1 MQAKIQKYGGFVLAG
16 ALVLALAA
24 GIVGGGGEAISA
36 NLLGSSNGV
45 AMGGGIPTI
54 LKEEP
59 QRPGTG
65 IVMGGG
71 APTILKDEPQRPSN
85 GFKVEIEGVV
95 TEPNADRK

>member
-16 ALVLALAA
+16 ALVLALSA
-24 GIVGGGGEAISA
+24 GIAVGGGEAISA
-36 NLLGSSNGV
+36 NLLGSNNGV

-54 LKEEP
+54 LKEEQ

-71 APTILKDEPQRPSN
+71 APSILKDEPQRPAD
-85 GFKVEIEGVV
+85 GFKVEIEGIV
-95 TEPNADRK
+95 TEPNANPK

>member
-1 MQAKIQKYGGFVLAG
+1 MQAKVQKYGGFVLAG

-24 GIVGGGGEAISA
+24 GIAGGGGEAISA
-36 NLLGSSNGV
+36 NLLGSNKGIT
-45 AMGGGIPTI
+45 MGGGIPTI

-65 IVMGGG
+65 IGMGGG
-71 APTILKDEPQRPSN
+71 IPTILKEESQRPSN
-85 GFKVEIEGVV
+85 GFKVEIEGIV